1 MSTGFVLDQLS
12 AGYPGRPVL
21 SGVTVD
27 GIPPGTL
34 VAVVGPN
41 AVGKSTLLKAIAGLR
56 PAQGRVLLEG
66 TDLATL
72 APRERLRRVGYLPQ
86 ALPQSTSLVAYE
98 TWHSALRAGR
108 SEWSAARREAAIESV
123 VAALGLQ
130 ALALR
135 RLDELSGGQRQ
146 MVGLAQVIVREP
158 RLLLLDE
165 PTSALD
171 LRWQLQVLQAVHAL
185 VQQQG
190 AVGLVAVHDLNL
202 ALRFCQQVL
211 VLGGGGV
218 LAAGDPAQVLTPALL
233 QRAYGVQARVERCSA
248 GNLLVLADA
257 ALPLADSFS
266 STTTTTPL
274 P

>member
-1 MSTGFVLDQLS
+1 MTAGLQVDHLT
-12 AGYPGRPVL
+12 AGYAGRPVL
-21 SGVTVD
+21 RDVTLPAV
-27 GIPPGTL
+27 PAGTL

-41 AVGKSTLLKAIAGLR
+41 AVGKSTLLRAVAGLR

-72 APRERLRRVGYLPQ
+72 SPRERLRRVGYLPQ
-86 ALPQSTSLVAYE
+86 MLPQSTSLVAYE
-98 TWHSALRAGR
+98 TWQSALRASR
-108 SEWSAARREAAIESV
+108 SEWSTAQREAAIEAV
-123 VAALGLQ
+123 VAALGVQ

-146 MVGLAQVIVREP
+146 MVGLAQVIVRAP

-171 LRWQLQVLQAVHAL
+171 LRWQLQVLQAVRAL

-202 ALRFCQQVL
+202 ALRFCQHVL
-211 VLGGGGV
+211 VLGGGSV
-218 LAAGDPAQVLTPALL
+218 LAAGNPAEVLTPELL
-233 QRAYGVQARVERCSA
+233 QRAYGVLARVERCSE

-257 ALPLADSFS
+257 ALPL
-266 STTTTTPL
+266 
-274 P
+274 